1 MPPGA
6 RERIL
11 EWWDRAH
18 RRSARLDVPERF
30 SAEARM
36 TLALGTDGKP
46 SLEEILMG
54 VDLKRMALNGSREL
68 EIWDCNPCIRP
79 LALP

>member
-1 MPPGA
+1 
-6 RERIL
+6 
-11 EWWDRAH
+11 
-18 RRSARLDVPERF
+18 
-30 SAEARM
+30 M